1 MLPAF
6 DREIRMI
13 LPLEEYLEQADKL
26 AQGVVNLWAARKQG
40 GTVQDPE
47 LDALF
52 EKACLY
58 RTAREIADNHRK
70 HSVLIEHDEA
80 EEKAARQAFAESCKA
95 YYEKPAAKSQG
106 ASA

>member
-1 MLPAF
+1 
-6 DREIRMI
+6 MI

-26 AQGVVNLWAARKQG
+26 AQGVVNLWAAHKQG
-40 GTVQDPE
+40 GTVPDPE

-58 RTAREIADNHRK
+58 RTAREIADSRRQLN
-70 HSVLIEHDEA
+70 VLSEQDA
-80 EEKAARQAFAESCKA
+80 ANEKATRQAFAESCKA
-95 YYEKPAAKSQG
+95 FYEKPAVKSQG